1 MNLLRR
7 LLGWL
12 VPYAGRITFAF
23 LCMAA
28 YAGLNIATAW
38 LIKPFLDQGLFAR
51 PVTDPERWAAFLKMA
66 QFAGLLV
73 VATILKSVAKYGADY
88 LTGSAGQLV
97 IFDLRLALFTRLS
110 RLSLRFYHSRKT
122 GELLSRVI
130 TDVAAVQVMLTQI
143 VGPAALSVV
152 SIAGLSAWLL
162 HLNWKLAAVA
172 LLVFPVALYPIRRFG
187 MRLRKLSRQ
196 VQELA
201 AELASHLEE
210 TLSQMKLVQAYEGE
224 DREVARWR
232 DKIREQ
238 LGVTLGVLRVQA
250 RSSPI
255 METIGVTGFFFLI
268 LVAGWQIHMKGMM
281 TGGEL
286 GSFIGTVLL
295 LYPQVKA
302 LNGLWN
308 NLQSGLAATERV
320 FPIIDEVPDVADAPS
335 AIVLPLF
342 SKEIRYDRVTFA
354 YRPGEPVLSDIAL
367 EIPHGSRIAFVGP
380 SGAGKTTLIDL
391 LLRFYDPD
399 AGAVS
404 IDGHDLR
411 GVKLASLRSQVA
423 LVSQEVLLFNATARD
438 NLLYA
443 RPGAS
448 HDAVEDAAAAAG
460 AHDFLKALPEGYDTV
475 IGERGVK
482 LSGGERQ
489 RLSIARAFLKDAP
502 VLILDEATAALDAAS
517 EALVQQALDQL
528 MANRTVLLI
537 AHRLAT
543 VRRADRMVVLD
554 GGRIVETGT
563 HDSLYA
569 QGGLY
574 RKLCD
579 LQFQEAPDSKA

>member
-1 MNLLRR
+1 MTLLRR

-12 VPYAGRITFAF
+12 APYSGRLALAL

-28 YAGLNIATAW
+28 FAGLNVATAW

-51 PVTDPERWAAFLKMA
+51 PATDPERWAAFLKLA
-66 QFAGLLV
+66 EIAGLLV
-73 VATILKSVAKYGADY
+73 GATILKAFAKYGSDY
-88 LTGSAGQLV
+88 LTGSVGQLV

-110 RLSLRFYHSRKT
+110 RLSLKFYHARKT
-122 GELLSRVI
+122 GDLLSRVI
-130 TDVAAVQVMLTQI
+130 NDVAAMQVMLTQI
-143 VGPAALSVV
+143 VGPASLSAV
-152 SIAGLSAWLL
+152 SIVGLSAWLV

-172 LLVFPVALYPIRRFG
+172 LLVFPVAVWPIRKFG
-187 MRLRKLSRQ
+187 RALRRYSRQ

-201 AELASHLEE
+201 SDLAAHLQE
-210 TLSQMKLVQAYEGE
+210 TLGQMKLVQAYEGE
-224 DREVARWR
+224 DREIHRWR
-232 DKIREQ
+232 HKLLEQ
-238 LGVTLGVLRVQA
+238 LSVTLRVLRVQA

-255 METIGVTGFFFLI
+255 METIGVIGFFFLI
-268 LVAGWQIHMKGMM
+268 LVAGWQIHMKGAM

-308 NLQSGLAATERV
+308 NLQSGLSATERV
-320 FPIIDEVPDVADAPS
+320 FPILDEVPEVRDTPAAV
-335 AIVLPLF
+335 VLPTF
-342 SKEIRYDRVTFA
+342 STAIRYDHVTFA
-354 YRPGEPVLSDIAL
+354 YREGEPVLHDLSLD
-367 EIPHGSRIAFVGP
+367 IPHGSRLAFVGP
-380 SGAGKTTLIDL
+380 SGAGKTTVIDL
-391 LLRFYDPD
+391 LMRFYDPD
-399 AGAVS
+399 AGS
-404 IDGHDLR
+404 LIIDGHDLR
-411 GVKLASLRSQVA
+411 GVMVASLRSQVA
-423 LVSQEVLLFNATARD
+423 LVTQEVLLFNASARD

-475 IGERGVK
+475 IGDRGVK

-502 VLILDEATAALDAAS
+502 ILILDEATASLDAAS
-517 EALVQQALDQL
+517 EALIQSALDQL

-543 VRRADRMVVLD
+543 VRRADRIVVLEA
-554 GGRIVETGT
+554 GRIVASGT
-563 HDSLYA
+563 HDALYA

-579 LQFQEAPDSKA
+579 LQFQEASTPQA